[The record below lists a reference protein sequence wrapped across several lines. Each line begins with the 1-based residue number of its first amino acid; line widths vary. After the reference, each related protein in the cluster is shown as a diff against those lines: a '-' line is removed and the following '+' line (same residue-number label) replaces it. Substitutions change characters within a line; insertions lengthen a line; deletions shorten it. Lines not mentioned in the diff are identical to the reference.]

1 MNSAI
6 SGADLRAG
14 FVKCVATGRPILSII
29 APWFGHTGGA
39 CRTEGHQLGVN
50 PLEVP
55 VNASDIGTDYGA
67 PMDPTQNLKQIDP
80 LAVLMDVLDA
90 PNVVPGT
97 RTDQAMPNQA
107 HDAKPRPSD
116 SPTQAPSDGPVAS
129 SVPPVDTTFRPAA
142 DSARRPDDR
151 ASFGRRVVRGLI
163 GFLLALCIG
172 IASFVWQSPYGDEAR
187 QRVASW
193 MPQFALTLP
202 QFVQT
207 LFQPRENPE
216 LAAQPPPPADQ
227 AVAAATA
234 AAQPAPPQPAAP
246 AQTAP
251 EAAGLSPESRQLLQS
266 IARELATVEQGIE
279 QLKASQEQLGPDN
292 AKLAEQLKVNQE
304 RMTRVLAKASEARA
318 TEARASEARA
328 SESRA

>member
-1 MNSAI
+1 
-6 SGADLRAG
+6 
-14 FVKCVATGRPILSII
+14 
-29 APWFGHTGGA
+29 
-39 CRTEGHQLGVN
+39 
-50 PLEVP
+50 
-55 VNASDIGTDYGA
+55 
-67 PMDPTQNLKQIDP
+67 MDPTQNLKQIDP

-116 SPTQAPSDGPVAS
+116 SPTQALSDGPAAS

-142 DSARRPDDR
+142 DSVRRPDDR
-151 ASFGRRVVRGLI
+151 ASFGRRAVRGLI

-207 LFQPRENPE
+207 LFQPRENSE
-216 LAAQPPPPADQ
+216 LAAQPTPPADQ

-234 AAQPAPPQPAAP
+234 PAQPAPPQPAAP

-279 QLKASQEQLGPDN
+279 QLKASQEQLGRDN

-328 SESRA
+328 FDQNLRPKLPARPPLPTATRELREPVSTLPPPQAIAPPPGTTPPQAATQPQADPDLPSVPRPPMPVR

>member
-1 MNSAI
+1 
-6 SGADLRAG
+6 
-14 FVKCVATGRPILSII
+14 
-29 APWFGHTGGA
+29 
-39 CRTEGHQLGVN
+39 
-50 PLEVP
+50 
-55 VNASDIGTDYGA
+55 
-67 PMDPTQNLKQIDP
+67 MDPTQNLKQIDP

-116 SPTQAPSDGPVAS
+116 SPTQAPSDGPAAS

-151 ASFGRRVVRGLI
+151 ASFGRRAVRGLI

-172 IASFVWQSPYGDEAR
+172 MASFVWQSPYGDDAR

-216 LAAQPPPPADQ
+216 LAAQPTPPADQ

-251 EAAGLSPESRQLLQS
+251 EAAALSPESRQLLQS

-279 QLKASQEQLGPDN
+279 QLKASQEQLGRDN
-292 AKLAEQLKVNQE
+292 AKLTEQLKVNQE
-304 RMTRVLAKASEARA
+304 RMTRVLARASEARA

-328 SESRA
+328 FDQNLRPKLSARPPLPTAARELREPVSTLPPPQAIAPPPGTTPPQAATQPQADPDLPSAPRPPMPVR